1 MAHVLVVDDSPTDV
15 QAMKNALEKGGHN
28 VTVAGAAEEG
38 VEMARALQP
47 EVVLMDIVFEGT
59 SGFQGVR
66 KLSRDA
72 DTSEIPVIIIS
83 GKGTA
88 ADKAWGLRQGAVDYL
103 VKPIKDDQLLQAVEK
118 ALGAG

>member
-15 QAMKNALEKGGHN
+15 QAMKMALEKAGHN

-72 DTSEIPVIIIS
+72 ETAEIPVIIIS
-83 GKGTA
+83 GKGTS

-103 VKPIKDDQLLQAVEK
+103 VKPLKDSQLLEAIDK
-118 ALGAG
+118 ALGN